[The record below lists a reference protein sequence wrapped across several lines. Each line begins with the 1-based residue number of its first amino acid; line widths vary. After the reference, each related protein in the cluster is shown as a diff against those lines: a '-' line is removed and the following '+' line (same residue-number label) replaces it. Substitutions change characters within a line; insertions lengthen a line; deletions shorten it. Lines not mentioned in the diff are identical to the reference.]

1 MDYKKLFDET
11 GILDTNTDIPW
22 EYVRKPFWWKIR
34 NNYIKEITNILNT
47 HEYDERHFNDFLSE
61 KGVNTMEDNIMSIKN
76 KIYPI
81 QWISSKNKS
90 WWSYYLAPTHEI
102 AVSQSLQRQIKTELD
117 LPIKLMHIWSAFR
130 KQYNRKFRL
139 NGKKCVVFI

>member
-1 MDYKKLFDET
+1 LFDET

-61 KGVNTMEDNIMSIKN
+61 KGVNTMEDNIMSIK
-76 KIYPI
+76 
-81 QWISSKNKS
+81 
-90 WWSYYLAPTHEI
+90 
-102 AVSQSLQRQIKTELD
+102 IKYILFNEFLVKTNHDDHTILHQ
-117 LPIKLMHIWSAFR
+117 LM
-130 KQYNRKFRL
+130 K
-139 NGKKCVVFI
+139 